1 MYSSRDSRCVHQVCK
16 FVKMLFLKWQNVLK
30 RSKENIQK
38 EAVLGPFFKKRS
50 EWVNKAKEER
60 SLMMNGKI

>member
-1 MYSSRDSRCVHQVCK
+1 MWK
-16 FVKMLFLKWQNVLK
+16 
-30 RSKENIQK
+30 KENIQK